1 MNTYNVDKGKPS
13 CNEVILRESWLW
25 LSNGIISIHIQ
36 CLQHS
41 VAWTCQIIWGLL
53 WESHH
58 PLLCLDLVAVVWC
71 RSWANLNDFAISRS
85 DSYLSSFWTLL
96 ELHFS
101 KEFGPFKLLPLE
113 AYTDMLCQCSRN
125 RRLALSELLC
135 GGSSRNKQDIAVPV
149 KIVYRNALGCDNMWH
164 MYYQEQYIT
173 NTTTTV
179 IMIVKLIGKIY

>member
-85 DSYLSSFWTLL
+85 DSYLS
-96 ELHFS
+96 
-101 KEFGPFKLLPLE
+101 PFLDIAWIAFLQRIRSIQVAPPGGIHGH
-113 AYTDMLCQCSRN
+113 
-125 RRLALSELLC
+125 ALS
-135 GGSSRNKQDIAVPV
+135 
-149 KIVYRNALGCDNMWH
+149 MF
-164 MYYQEQYIT
+164 QEQEISTIRAALWRLFQKQARYRSTGKNSLSQCPRLWQYVTHVLSRTIHNEHYYYCHNDSQT
-173 NTTTTV
+173 NR
-179 IMIVKLIGKIY
+179 